1 MLYTGNLKRKV
12 PHQQI
17 NWTTEDIG
25 TIMGASSS
33 TAIAP
38 ESKESEDEMVLNDL
52 HIETGDQN
60 AVKNMLDDTVVE
72 FFQKREDFKLHYKWD
87 NAKMLLMLVATIIAA
102 MSHFYKHPAI
112 PEHVLVYSCVAG
124 FFFIQALVV
133 IYTMFIEKDILLRMT
148 RVGSAGKTILVRT
161 SFPYT
166 ESHYTMRIHYADTK
180 GKQKKEEL
188 YVGRYFDKDGYF
200 SKDNFIKDIETVL
213 SRFQKEK
220 KQ

>member
-112 PEHVLVYSCVAG
+112 PEH
-124 FFFIQALVV
+124 ALVV